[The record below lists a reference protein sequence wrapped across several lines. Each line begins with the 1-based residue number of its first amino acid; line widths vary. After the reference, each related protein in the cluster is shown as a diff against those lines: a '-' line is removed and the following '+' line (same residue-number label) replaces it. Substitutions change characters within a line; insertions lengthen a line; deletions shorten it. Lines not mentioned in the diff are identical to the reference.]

1 MLKISESMLWIFV
14 VTIFLN
20 LWLLRMSQCL
30 RFLSQASARPQPE
43 HTGDDFF
50 SFLEPSQLHPPF
62 PRRMRRMPRSI
73 HRHAAIRIIAT
84 IVYCNCR
91 LISFYRTFS
100 LPSPCLAKSRSFAAC
115 CLKGHSRRSVGSSFS
130 GCQETLPRRIH
141 HVRCVAVCFPT
152 YR

>member
-1 MLKISESMLWIFV
+1 MLKISEPMLWKFV
-14 VTIFLN
+14 VTNFFN
-20 LWLLRMSQCL
+20 LWLWRMSQCL
-30 RFLSQASARPQPE
+30 RFLSQASARPHPA
-43 HTGDDFF
+43 HDGDDFF
-50 SFLEPSQLHPPF
+50 PFLEPSQLQLPLS
-62 PRRMRRMPRSI
+62 RRRCRMPRSI
-73 HRHAAIRIIAT
+73 HRHAAISIIAT

-91 LISFYRTFS
+91 LISFYLTFS